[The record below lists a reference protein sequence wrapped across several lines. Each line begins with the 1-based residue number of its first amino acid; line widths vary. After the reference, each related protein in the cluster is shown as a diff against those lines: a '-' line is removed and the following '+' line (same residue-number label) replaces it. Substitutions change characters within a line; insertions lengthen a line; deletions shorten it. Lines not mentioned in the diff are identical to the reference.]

1 MVGNSGYKFGLRKK
15 LVIFITVLALITYS
29 ISAFF
34 IFVVQPMFFANMN
47 SLSFGAGT
55 LLLGILWSGILAF
68 FAAGVIT
75 KPLKNLEKAVLI
87 AADGSINEAV
97 VLPKTD
103 DEIRSLGIA
112 FNHMLSNLREMV
124 RNIEANFHETNEK
137 VIHISQES
145 SKASEQAE
153 NMATTIGE
161 ISKGAETSAAS
172 IMNTAESIDEVSIL
186 AQEVQTKAQE
196 SVGLSGEMAAELI
209 KSKTVVNSLVDG
221 INQLAYG
228 NQQSLE
234 SVERLEEHAKKV
246 EQIIGLVGNIAAQT
260 NLLALNASIEAA
272 RAGEHGKGFA
282 VVAEEVRLLADQS
295 AKAVQGI
302 SNLVQNI
309 QVEVRAVVKQIS
321 DQVKTANEEAQKG
334 TETDIA
340 IEGMTKTVHNVV
352 AAVKDITEL
361 IDRQMESVEETS
373 RQSQEVAAIAQET
386 SAGAMEVMAVTNE
399 QVNMMENV
407 EKSALELKNQAENLK
422 STITRFHT

>member
-1 MVGNSGYKFGLRKK
+1 MAKRLRYKFGLRKK

-34 IFVVQPMFFANMN
+34 IFVVHPMFFAKMN
-47 SLSFGAGT
+47 SLSFGVGT

-75 KPLKNLEKAVLI
+75 KPLKKLEKVVLS
-87 AADGSINEAV
+87 AAEGSINEEV

-112 FNHMLSNLREMV
+112 FDHMLSNLREMV
-124 RNIEANFHETNEK
+124 QNIEVNFHETNEK
-137 VIHISQES
+137 VIHISRES
-145 SKASEQAE
+145 TKASEQAE
-153 NMATTIGE
+153 NVAMTIGE

-172 IMNTAESIDEVSIL
+172 IMSTAESIDEVTIL
-186 AQEVQTKAQE
+186 AQKVQTKAQE
-196 SVGLSGEMAAELI
+196 SVGLSSEMAAELI
-209 KSKTVVNSLVDG
+209 QSKVVVNSLVDG
-221 INQLAYG
+221 IKQLANE

-234 SVERLEEHAKKV
+234 TVERLEEHAKKV
-246 EQIIGLVGNIAAQT
+246 EQIIVLVGDIAAQT

-309 QVEVRAVVKQIS
+309 QIEVQAVVKQIS
-321 DQVKTANEEAQKG
+321 NQVKSANEEAQKG

-373 RQSQEVAAIAQET
+373 KQSQEVAAIAQET
-386 SAGAMEVMAVTNE
+386 SAGAEEVMATTNE
-399 QVNMMENV
+399 QASMMENV
-407 EKSALELKNQAENLK
+407 EKLAMELKSQAEKLK
-422 STITRFHT
+422 GTITRFRT

>member
-1 MVGNSGYKFGLRKK
+1 MAERLRYKFGLRKK

-34 IFVVQPMFFANMN
+34 IFVVQPMFFAKMN
-47 SLSFGAGT
+47 SLSFGVGT

-75 KPLKNLEKAVLI
+75 KPLKKLEKVVLS
-87 AADGSINEAV
+87 AAEGSISEEV

-112 FNHMLSNLREMV
+112 FDHMLSNLREMV
-124 RNIEANFHETNEK
+124 QSIEVNFHETNEK
-137 VIHISQES
+137 VIHISRES
-145 SKASEQAE
+145 TKASEQAE
-153 NMATTIGE
+153 NVAMTIGE

-172 IMNTAESIDEVSIL
+172 IMSTAESIDEVTIL
-186 AQEVQTKAQE
+186 AQKVQTKAQE

-209 KSKTVVNSLVDG
+209 QSKAVVNSLVDG
-221 INQLAYG
+221 IKQLADE

-234 SVERLEEHAKKV
+234 TVKRLEEHAKKV
-246 EQIIGLVGNIAAQT
+246 EQIIVLVGDIAAQT

-302 SNLVQNI
+302 SALVQNI
-309 QVEVRAVVKQIS
+309 QVEVQAVVKQIS
-321 DQVKTANEEAQKG
+321 NQVKSANEEAQKG

-361 IDRQMESVEETS
+361 VDRQMESVEETS

-386 SAGAMEVMAVTNE
+386 SAGAEEVMATTNE
-399 QVNMMENV
+399 QASMMENV
-407 EKSALELKNQAENLK
+407 EKLAMELKSQAEKLK
-422 STITRFHT
+422 GTITRFHT

>member
-1 MVGNSGYKFGLRKK
+1 MAENLGYKFGLRKK

-34 IFVVQPMFFANMN
+34 IFVIHPMFFAKMN
-47 SLSFGAGT
+47 SLGFGAGT

-75 KPLKNLEKAVLI
+75 KPLKKLEKAVLG
-87 AADGSINEAV
+87 AAEGSIKEEVA
-97 VLPKTD
+97 LPKTD

-124 RNIEANFHETNEK
+124 QNIEANFHETNEK
-137 VIHISQES
+137 VIDISQES

-153 NMATTIGE
+153 NVATTIGE
-161 ISKGAETSAAS
+161 ISRGAETSAAS
-172 IMNTAESIDEVSIL
+172 IMNTAESIDEVTIL
-186 AQEVQTKAQE
+186 AQKVQTKAQD
-196 SVGLSGEMAAELI
+196 SVGLSGKMAAELI
-209 KSKTVVNSLVDG
+209 RSKTVVNSLVDG
-221 INQLAYG
+221 IKQLAKE

-234 SVERLEEHAKKV
+234 TVKRLEEHAKKV
-246 EQIIGLVGNIAAQT
+246 EQIIGLVGDIAAQT

-309 QVEVRAVVKQIS
+309 QVEVQAVVKQIS
-321 DQVKTANEEAQKG
+321 DQVNSANEEAQKG

-361 IDRQMESVEETS
+361 VDRQMESVEETS
-373 RQSQEVAAIAQET
+373 RQSQEVAAIAQQT
-386 SAGAMEVMAVTNE
+386 SAGAVEVLATTNE
-399 QVNMMENV
+399 QVNMMGNV
-407 EKSALELKNQAENLK
+407 EKLALELKYQAEKLK
-422 STITRFHT
+422 STISRFHT

>member
-1 MVGNSGYKFGLRKK
+1 MAKRLRYKFGLRKK

-34 IFVVQPMFFANMN
+34 IFVVHPMFFAKMN
-47 SLSFGAGT
+47 SLSFGVGT

-75 KPLKNLEKAVLI
+75 KPLKKLEKVVLS
-87 AADGSINEAV
+87 AAEGSISEEV

-112 FNHMLSNLREMV
+112 FDHMLSNLREMV
-124 RNIEANFHETNEK
+124 QNIEVNFHETNEK
-137 VIHISQES
+137 VIHISRES
-145 SKASEQAE
+145 TKASEQAE
-153 NMATTIGE
+153 NVAMTIGE

-172 IMNTAESIDEVSIL
+172 IMSTAESIDEVTIL
-186 AQEVQTKAQE
+186 AQKVQTKAQE
-196 SVGLSGEMAAELI
+196 SVGLSSEMAAELI
-209 KSKTVVNSLVDG
+209 QSKAVVNSLVDG
-221 INQLAYG
+221 IKQLANE

-234 SVERLEEHAKKV
+234 TVERLEEHAKKV
-246 EQIIGLVGNIAAQT
+246 EQIIVLVGDIAAQT

-309 QVEVRAVVKQIS
+309 QIEVQAVVKQIS
-321 DQVKTANEEAQKG
+321 NQVKSANEEAQKG

-373 RQSQEVAAIAQET
+373 KQSQEVAAIAQET
-386 SAGAMEVMAVTNE
+386 SAGAEEVMATTNE
-399 QVNMMENV
+399 QASMMENV
-407 EKSALELKNQAENLK
+407 EKLAMELKSQAEKLK
-422 STITRFHT
+422 GTITRFHT

>member
-1 MVGNSGYKFGLRKK
+1 MAERLRYKFGLRKK

-34 IFVVQPMFFANMN
+34 IFVVQPMFFDKMN
-47 SLSFGAGT
+47 SLSFGVGT

-75 KPLKNLEKAVLI
+75 KPLKKLEKVVLS
-87 AADGSINEAV
+87 AAEGSISEEV

-112 FNHMLSNLREMV
+112 FDHMLSNLREMV
-124 RNIEANFHETNEK
+124 QNIEVNFHETNEK
-137 VIHISQES
+137 VIHISRES
-145 SKASEQAE
+145 TKASEQAE
-153 NMATTIGE
+153 NVAMTIGE

-172 IMNTAESIDEVSIL
+172 IMSTAESIDEVTIL
-186 AQEVQTKAQE
+186 AQKVQTKAQE

-209 KSKTVVNSLVDG
+209 QSKAVVNSLVDG
-221 INQLAYG
+221 IKQLADE

-234 SVERLEEHAKKV
+234 TVKRLEEHAKKV
-246 EQIIGLVGNIAAQT
+246 EQIIVLVGDIAAQT

-302 SNLVQNI
+302 SALVQDI
-309 QVEVRAVVKQIS
+309 QVEVQAVVKQIS
-321 DQVKTANEEAQKG
+321 NQVKSANEEAQKG

-361 IDRQMESVEETS
+361 VDRQMESVEETS

-386 SAGAMEVMAVTNE
+386 SAGAEEVMATTNE
-399 QVNMMENV
+399 QASMMENV
-407 EKSALELKNQAENLK
+407 EKLAMELKSQAEKLK
-422 STITRFHT
+422 GTITRFHT

>member
-1 MVGNSGYKFGLRKK
+1 M
-15 LVIFITVLALITYS
+15 
-29 ISAFF
+29 
-34 IFVVQPMFFANMN
+34 
-47 SLSFGAGT
+47 
-55 LLLGILWSGILAF
+55 
-68 FAAGVIT
+68 
-75 KPLKNLEKAVLI
+75 
-87 AADGSINEAV
+87 
-97 VLPKTD
+97 
-103 DEIRSLGIA
+103 
-112 FNHMLSNLREMV
+112 
-124 RNIEANFHETNEK
+124 
-137 VIHISQES
+137 
-145 SKASEQAE
+145 
-153 NMATTIGE
+153 
-161 ISKGAETSAAS
+161 
-172 IMNTAESIDEVSIL
+172 
-186 AQEVQTKAQE
+186 
-196 SVGLSGEMAAELI
+196 
-209 KSKTVVNSLVDG
+209 
-221 INQLAYG
+221 
-228 NQQSLE
+228 
-234 SVERLEEHAKKV
+234 